1 MRANGFTTPIMI
13 AATALVLS
21 LPLAAQQPPPD
32 IPPPGTPGT
41 DQEPPLPPK
50 LTPDEDFEPSVIIR
64 EEEDRTIQEYRRNG
78 QLYMVKV
85 TPKGGLPPYYYMDED
100 GDGQLELQPG
110 DDIGPVRPAFWK
122 IKEW

>member
-1 MRANGFTTPIMI
+1 MQRIDLKFAVLGLIV
-13 AATALVLS
+13 TALA
-21 LPLAAQQPPPD
+21 LPVPAQQPPPE
-32 IPPPGTPGT
+32 IPPPGTPSVGP
-41 DQEPPLPPK
+41 DDPLPPK
-50 LTPDEDFEPSVIIR
+50 INPEDGIEPSVIIR
-64 EEEDRTIQEYRRNG
+64 DEEDRTIEEYRQNG

-85 TPKGGLPPYYYMDED
+85 TPKNGIPYYYMDED